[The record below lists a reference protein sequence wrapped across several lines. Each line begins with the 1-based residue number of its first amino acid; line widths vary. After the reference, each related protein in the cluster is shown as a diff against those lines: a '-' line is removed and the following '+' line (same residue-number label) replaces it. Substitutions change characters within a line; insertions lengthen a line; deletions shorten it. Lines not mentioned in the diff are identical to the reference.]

1 MSATRP
7 PPWRR
12 AGVSILEVLV
22 AVTILAVLGGP
33 LITNMVFAR
42 RSVTASSQD
51 VKAVLRA
58 GGVLELLQTVPY
70 DELPVVRDGTASEL
84 PGGLEG
90 LARASWADSF
100 GPGSSDPGAP
110 PPVDLAARI
119 PQPDGDS
126 TATTYLWI
134 QELTAPGPVEDIRTK
149 EITVTVAYKALGEAA
164 ELVRHYT
171 LRTTVVAGR
180 E

>member
-1 MSATRP
+1 MTGRS
-7 PPWRR
+7 RR

-22 AVTILAVLGGP
+22 AVAILAVLGGP
-33 LITNMVFAR
+33 LITNMIFAR

-58 GGVLELLQTVPY
+58 GGVIELLQTVPY
-70 DELPVVRDGTASEL
+70 EELPVVRPGTTSEL

-90 LARASWADSF
+90 ISRAAW
-100 GPGSSDPGAP
+100 PGAFVAAAGAP

-119 PQPDGDS
+119 PQPDGES

-134 QELTAPGPVEDIRTK
+134 QELTAPGPVEDIRSK
-149 EITVTVAYKALGEAA
+149 EITVSVSYKALGEAA
-164 ELVRHYT
+164 DLVRYYT
-171 LRTTVVAGR
+171 LRTSVVAGR
-180 E
+180 D